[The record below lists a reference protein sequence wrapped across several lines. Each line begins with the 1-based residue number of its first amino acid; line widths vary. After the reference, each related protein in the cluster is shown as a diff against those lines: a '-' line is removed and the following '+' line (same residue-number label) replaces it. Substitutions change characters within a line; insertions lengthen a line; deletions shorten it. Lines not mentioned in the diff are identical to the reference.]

1 MTSCD
6 GSWWSWDPSH
16 RPLCSPASGVP
27 AHYATCPTTIHGM
40 QQVAGAAE
48 VVPAN
53 VVQLAPVVASGRVDA
68 IQVGDAT
75 NVEPHPGEREK
86 SDALGR

>member
-1 MTSCD
+1 M
-6 GSWWSWDPSH
+6 
-16 RPLCSPASGVP
+16 
-27 AHYATCPTTIHGM
+27 HGT

-53 VVQLAPVVASGRVDA
+53 VVQLAPVVARGRVDA
-68 IQVGDAT
+68 IPLGDAT